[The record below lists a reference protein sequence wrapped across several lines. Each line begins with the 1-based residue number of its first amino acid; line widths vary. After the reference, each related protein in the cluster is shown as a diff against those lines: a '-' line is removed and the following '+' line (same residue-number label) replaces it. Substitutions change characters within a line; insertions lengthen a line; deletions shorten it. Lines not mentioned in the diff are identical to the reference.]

1 MAQQAKNQISIL
13 IVDDIP
19 ETRENLR
26 KLLYF
31 EPDIEIVGTA
41 ANGQEAIEQAR
52 AKQPNIV
59 LMDINMPDMDGITA
73 SQEITRVAPMCQ
85 VIMMSV
91 QSEADYLRRSM
102 LAGAMDFLTKPFTS
116 EELSS
121 SIHRVYEMGASRRA
135 AMPEVPMA
143 GPGRPESPAGTE
155 TAARRRSSGGKLL
168 VVYSPKGGTG
178 CSTVACNLAI
188 ALHQATS
195 KKVALVDGSLQF
207 GDIEVML
214 NLQGN
219 HTLAEVMARL
229 DELDFELL
237 NAMLAPH
244 PSGIQVLAAPPSPEI
259 SETISAED
267 LKKTLSILL
276 QKLDYVV
283 LDTWSFLDD
292 IVLAATDQADRILL
306 VLTPEIPSI
315 KATKQF
321 FEIAEALNFSQQQI
335 DLVLN
340 KVIPRDGIRAEQL
353 ESSMQHSI
361 MAQIDLD
368 PRAMRQAINQGLPLV
383 MAQPNHPVAEAFGE
397 LARHL
402 VAQLE
407 PEAAIVAEEPQEA
420 PAEERPRRS
429 GLFGRL
435 RK

>member
-1 MAQQAKNQISIL
+1 MTQSANISVL

-31 EPDIEIVGTA
+31 EPDIEIIGTA
-41 ANGQEAIEQAR
+41 ANGQEAIDEAR
-52 AKQPNIV
+52 KLQPNIV

-116 EELSS
+116 EELTS
-121 SIHRVYEMGASRRA
+121 SIRRVYAMGASRRS
-135 AMPEVPMA
+135 AMPVTQVAE
-143 GPGRPESPAGTE
+143 PGRPEGPAG
-155 TAARRRSSGGKLL
+155 AQARRRPSGGKLL
-168 VVYSPKGGTG
+168 LVYSPKGGSG
-178 CSTVACNLAI
+178 CTTVACNLAI
-188 ALHQATS
+188 ALQQATS

-207 GDIEVML
+207 GDVEVML

-219 HTLAEVMARL
+219 RTLADVTTRL
-229 DELDFELL
+229 DELDFDLL

-244 PSGIQVLAAPPSPEI
+244 ASGIQVLAAPPSPEM
-259 SETISAED
+259 SETISSDD
-267 LKKTLSILL
+267 LKKVLSMLT
-276 QKLDYVV
+276 KNLDYVV
-283 LDTWSFLDD
+283 LDTWRFLDD
-292 IVLAATDQADRILL
+292 LVLAAMDQADRILL

-321 FEIAEALNFSQQQI
+321 FEIAEALSLSLEQV
-335 DLVLN
+335 DLILN
-340 KVIPRDGIRAEQL
+340 KVVPRDGIRAEQL
-353 ESSMQHSI
+353 ENSLQHKI
-361 MAQIDLD
+361 LAQIEMD
-368 PRAMRQAINQGLPLV
+368 PRSLRQAINQGLPLII
-383 MAQPNHPVAEAFGE
+383 AQPNHPLVATITELASQEVAMLEPKPVEVPDEPAEAT
-397 LARHL
+397 R
-402 VAQLE
+402 
-407 PEAAIVAEEPQEA
+407 QERVK
-420 PAEERPRRS
+420 RP

>member
-1 MAQQAKNQISIL
+1 MMQQAKISIL

-31 EPDIEIVGTA
+31 EPDIEIAGTA
-41 ANGQEAIEQAR
+41 ANGQEAIDQAR
-52 AKQPNIV
+52 KLQPNIV

-116 EELSS
+116 EELTS

-135 AMPEVPMA
+135 AMPEVRPAEPGKAEGPA
-143 GPGRPESPAGTE
+143 GPEVV
-155 TAARRRSSGGKLL
+155 ARRRPSGGRLL
-168 VVYSPKGGTG
+168 LIYSPKGGTG

-188 ALHQATS
+188 ALQKATG

-219 HTLAEVMARL
+219 RTLAEVMARL
-229 DELDFELL
+229 DELDWDLL

-244 PSGIQVLAAPPSPEI
+244 ASGIQVLAAPPSPEMA
-259 SETISAED
+259 ETIGAED
-267 LKKTLSILL
+267 LKKVLSLLL
-276 QKLDYVV
+276 QHLDYVV
-283 LDTWSFLDD
+283 LDSWSFLDD
-292 IVLAATDQADRILL
+292 IVLAAMDRADRIIL

-321 FEIAEALNFSQQQI
+321 FEIAEALSFPQQQI

-353 ESSMQHSI
+353 EGSMQHSI
-361 MAQIDLD
+361 VGQLELD
-368 PRAMRQAINQGLPLV
+368 PRAIRQATNQGLPLV
-383 MAQPNHPVAEAFGE
+383 VAQPNHPLAEAFAD
-397 LARHL
+397 LARRV
-402 VAQLE
+402 VAELE
-407 PEAAIVAEEPQEA
+407 PEAATAVEEEKEA
-420 PAEERPRRS
+420 PAEERSKRS

-435 RK
+435 RR

>member
-1 MAQQAKNQISIL
+1 MTQQAVSKISIL

-52 AKQPNIV
+52 KLQPNIV

-116 EELSS
+116 EELTS
-121 SIHRVYEMGASRRA
+121 SIHRVYDMGASRRA
-135 AMPEVPMA
+135 AMPDTRAAE
-143 GPGRPESPAGTE
+143 PGRPESPAGPE
-155 TAARRRSSGGKLL
+155 AAARRRPSGGKLL

-188 ALHQATS
+188 ALHQVTS
-195 KKVALVDGSLQF
+195 KKVALVDGSMQF

-219 HTLAEVMARL
+219 RTLAEVMARL
-229 DELDFELL
+229 GELDFELL
-237 NAMLAPH
+237 NAMMAPH
-244 PSGIQVLAAPPSPEI
+244 ASGIQVLAAPPSPEM
-259 SETISAED
+259 SETISGED

-292 IVLAATDQADRILL
+292 IVLAAMDRADRIVL

-321 FEIAEALNFSQQQI
+321 FEIAEALNFPQQQI

-353 ESSMQHSI
+353 EGSMQHPI
-361 MAQIDLD
+361 LAQLDLD

-383 MAQPNHPVAEAFGE
+383 MAQPNHPLAESFGN
-397 LARHL
+397 LARQE

-407 PEAAIVAEEPQEA
+407 PQAAPVVEEPEEA
-420 PAEERPRRS
+420 PAEERTKRS

-435 RK
+435 RR